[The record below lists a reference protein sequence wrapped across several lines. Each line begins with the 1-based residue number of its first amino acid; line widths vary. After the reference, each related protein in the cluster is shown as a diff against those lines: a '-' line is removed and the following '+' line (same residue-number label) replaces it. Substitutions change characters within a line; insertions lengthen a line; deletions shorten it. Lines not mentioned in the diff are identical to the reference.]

1 MSDLGERRES
11 HVGLPEDLGEL
22 ARHVI
27 DTNSYLTL
35 GTTEPDDRPRVSP
48 VYFTH
53 VDYRDFYWVSSPAAH
68 HSRNIDVRPDVAIVV
83 FDSTA
88 PIGQG
93 RAVYVSAHASI
104 VVEAELPQRCAEAF
118 ARVDPGAVRFAP
130 HELSGDAVLRLY
142 RARAISHEV
151 HVPGRD
157 PRYGTGIDTRRQVSL

>member
-1 MSDLGERRES
+1 MNRPNDLDEM
-11 HVGLPEDLGEL
+11 

-27 DTNSYLTL
+27 DTNRYLTM
-35 GTTEPDDRPRVSP
+35 GTTGPDQRPRLSP

-68 HSRNIDVRPDVAIVV
+68 HSVNIAARPEIAIVI

-93 RAVYVSAHASI
+93 QAVYVSAQAS
-104 VVEAELPQRCAEAF
+104 VVADDELPQRCAEAF
-118 ARVDPGAVRFAP
+118 ARVGQGAKRFGP

-142 RARAISHEV
+142 RARATSHEV
-151 HVPGRD
+151 HIPARD
-157 PRYGTGIDTRRQVSL
+157 PVHGAGVDTRRLVTP